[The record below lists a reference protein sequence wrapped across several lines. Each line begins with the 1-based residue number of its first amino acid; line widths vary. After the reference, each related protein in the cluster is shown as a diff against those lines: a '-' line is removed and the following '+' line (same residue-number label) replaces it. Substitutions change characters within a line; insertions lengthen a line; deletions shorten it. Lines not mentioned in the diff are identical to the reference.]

1 VQGTIG
7 YVLIAVG
14 VLVGFVGTSRSER
27 AAARDKAARKRMLGA
42 LRKARFAVVVIAI
55 AIALYL
61 GMRQYGHGRLGLQIC
76 TAILGIN
83 AATVAVLK
91 LRAAREHLSS
101 DNAATFKRFALLEAV
116 GYILV
121 FAGIY
126 LYLTR

>member
-91 LRAAREHLSS
+91 LRAAR
-101 DNAATFKRFALLEAV
+101 
-116 GYILV
+116 
-121 FAGIY
+121 
-126 LYLTR
+126 

>member
-7 YVLIAVG
+7 YVLIGVG
-14 VLVGFVGTSRSER
+14 VLVGFIGTSRSER
-27 AAARDKAARKRMLGA
+27 AAARDKAARSRMLKA
-42 LRKARFAVVVIAI
+42 MRNARFAVVIIAI

-61 GMRQYGHGRLGLQIC
+61 GMRHYGHGRLGIQIATGLLGVNA
-76 TAILGIN
+76 TA
-83 AATVAVLK
+83 VAVLK
-91 LRAAREHLSS
+91 MRAAREHLSGE
-101 DNAATFKRFALLEAV
+101 NVTTFKRFAILEAV

>member
-7 YVLIAVG
+7 YVLIGVG
-14 VLVGFVGTSRSER
+14 VIVGFIGTSRSER
-27 AAARDKAARKRMLGA
+27 AAARDKDARDRMLGA
-42 LRKARFAVVVIAI
+42 LRKARLAVVIIAI

-61 GMRQYGHGRLGLQIC
+61 GMRHYGHGRLGLQIT

-83 AATVAVLK
+83 AATVALLK
-91 LRAAREHLSS
+91 LRAAREHLSGE
-101 DNAATFKRFALLEAV
+101 NAATFKRFALLEAV